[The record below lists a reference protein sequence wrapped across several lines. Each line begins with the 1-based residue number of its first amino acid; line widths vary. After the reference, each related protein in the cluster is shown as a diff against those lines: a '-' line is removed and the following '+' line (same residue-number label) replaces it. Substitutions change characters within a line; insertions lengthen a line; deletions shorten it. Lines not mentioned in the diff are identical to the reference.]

1 MLLPCQLGVSTPG
14 GVEPIIFLLDEAN
27 SGPNSLKTQQ
37 IASLDLVNAYNR
49 IGRTSIASAVAK
61 YAPTFYRI
69 AKWAYNQPSILAT
82 NEGHTL
88 ASAVRRKS

>member
-14 GVEPIIFLLDEAN
+14 GVEPIIFLLDEAI
-27 SGPNSLKTQQ
+27 SGSSTLKTQQ

-61 YAPTFYRI
+61 FLISCFYI
-69 AKWAYNQPSILAT
+69 KEA
-82 NEGHTL
+82 
-88 ASAVRRKS
+88 